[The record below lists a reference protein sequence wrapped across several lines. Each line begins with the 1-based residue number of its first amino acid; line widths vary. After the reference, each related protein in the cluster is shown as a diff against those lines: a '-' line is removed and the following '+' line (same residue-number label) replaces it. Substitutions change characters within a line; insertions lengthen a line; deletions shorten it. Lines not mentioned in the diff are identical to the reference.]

1 MRKFLK
7 TTLLCGCISACLLLQ
22 ISCGRAGEIE
32 RDVTQET
39 AEVQTKEQTEAQDKV
54 VQRESA
60 VQLLPG
66 ASGIDD
72 SKYDFDSVTMDDTV
86 IVLDPS
92 RQECAISEEE
102 EPIGPGA
109 SEEKHKYTENG
120 QGAYSGQSEADLC
133 LQVAK
138 KARDELQDKGYK
150 VFLTREDN
158 DTLLSNTERS
168 QIANK
173 YKADVFVRI
182 NANSDKNGEKNG
194 SFCIIP
200 SENNPYVSSMYGECR
215 RLAESLIGT
224 YCEET
229 GMANGGCR
237 ERDDNIGINWS
248 NMPVTVL
255 ELGYLTNQSDDYKM
269 EKQDFRD
276 QMAEGLA
283 KGIVK
288 YLEGDSDSKES
299 SASPETEA
307 ALDYYEIYDG
317 VLVNTRADAGLDT
330 TYALYDIDG
339 DGIKEMITSQGTC
352 NAGWYNVV
360 YTTTRNGEVSM
371 IGQFYRNVSLYV
383 AEDGNG
389 IYTLYGMYW
398 YQEVNRIT
406 KSGNSISEEMIS
418 SKELQ
423 PGEEYDKFEHPI
435 EWISCSNEDYL
446 RTQ

>member
-7 TTLLCGCISACLLLQ
+7 TTLLCGCISASLLLQ
-22 ISCGRAGEIE
+22 VSCGRAGQET
-32 RDVTQET
+32 TQET
-39 AEVQTKEQTEAQDKV
+39 AEVQTDAQTEAREKI
-54 VQRESA
+54 VQKESA

-66 ASGIDD
+66 ATGIDE

-92 RQECAISEEE
+92 RQECAISAEEE
-102 EPIGPGA
+102 AIGPGA
-109 SEEKHKYTENG
+109 SEEKHKYTKNG

-182 NANSDKNGEKNG
+182 TANSDKNGEKNG

-200 SENNPYVSSMYGECR
+200 SEDNPYVSSMYGECR

-229 GMANGGCR
+229 GMANGGCM

-269 EKQDFRD
+269 EKENFRD

-283 KGIVK
+283 KGIAK

-307 ALDYYEIYDG
+307 ALDYYKIYDG
-317 VLVNTRADAGLDT
+317 VLVNTKADAGLDT
-330 TYALYDIDG
+330 TYALCDIDG

-352 NAGWYNVV
+352 NADWYNVV

-389 IYTLYGMYW
+389 IYTLYGIQG

-406 KSGNSISEEMIS
+406 KSGNSISEDLIS
-418 SKELQ
+418 TKELQ
-423 PGEEYDKFEHPI
+423 PGEEYDELEHPI
-435 EWISCSNEDYL
+435 EWISCSDEDYL

>member
-7 TTLLCGCISACLLLQ
+7 TTLLCGCISASLLLQ
-22 ISCGRAGEIE
+22 VSCGRAGQET
-32 RDVTQET
+32 TQET
-39 AEVQTKEQTEAQDKV
+39 AEVQTDAQTEAREKI
-54 VQRESA
+54 VQKESA

-66 ASGIDD
+66 ATGIDE

-92 RQECAISEEE
+92 RQECAISAEEE
-102 EPIGPGA
+102 AIGPGA
-109 SEEKHKYTENG
+109 SEEKHKYTKNG

-200 SENNPYVSSMYGECR
+200 SEDNPYVSSMYGECR

-229 GMANGGCR
+229 GMANGGCM

-269 EKQDFRD
+269 EKENFRD

-283 KGIVK
+283 KGIAK

-307 ALDYYEIYDG
+307 ALDYYKIYDG
-317 VLVNTRADAGLDT
+317 VLVNTKSDAGLDT
-330 TYALYDIDG
+330 TYALCDIDG

-352 NAGWYNVV
+352 NADWYNVV

-389 IYTLYGMYW
+389 IYTLYGIQG

-406 KSGNSISEEMIS
+406 KSGNSISEDLIS
-418 SKELQ
+418 TKELQ
-423 PGEEYDKFEHPI
+423 PGEEYDELEHPI
-435 EWISCSNEDYL
+435 EWISCSDEDYL

>member
-7 TTLLCGCISACLLLQ
+7 TTLLCGCISASLLLQ
-22 ISCGRAGEIE
+22 VSCGRAGQET
-32 RDVTQET
+32 TQET
-39 AEVQTKEQTEAQDKV
+39 AEVQTDAQTEAREKI
-54 VQRESA
+54 VQKESA

-66 ASGIDD
+66 ATGIDE

-92 RQECAISEEE
+92 RQECAISAEEE
-102 EPIGPGA
+102 AIGPGA
-109 SEEKHKYTENG
+109 SEEKHKYTKNG

-200 SENNPYVSSMYGECR
+200 SEDNPYVSSMYGECR

-229 GMANGGCR
+229 GMANGGCM

-269 EKQDFRD
+269 EKENFRD

-283 KGIVK
+283 KGIAK

-307 ALDYYEIYDG
+307 ALDYYKIYDG
-317 VLVNTRADAGLDT
+317 VLVNTKTDAGLDT
-330 TYALYDIDG
+330 TYALCDIDG

-352 NAGWYNVV
+352 NADWYNVV

-389 IYTLYGMYW
+389 IYTLYGIQG

-406 KSGNSISEEMIS
+406 KSGNSISEDLIS
-418 SKELQ
+418 TKELQ
-423 PGEEYDKFEHPI
+423 PGEEYDELEHPI
-435 EWISCSNEDYL
+435 EWISCSDEDYL

>member
-7 TTLLCGCISACLLLQ
+7 TTLLCGCISASLLLQ
-22 ISCGRAGEIE
+22 VSCGRAGQET
-32 RDVTQET
+32 TQET
-39 AEVQTKEQTEAQDKV
+39 AEVQTDAQTEAREKI
-54 VQRESA
+54 VQKESA

-66 ASGIDD
+66 ATGIDE

-92 RQECAISEEE
+92 RQECAISAEEE
-102 EPIGPGA
+102 AIGPGA
-109 SEEKHKYTENG
+109 SEEKHKYTKNG

-200 SENNPYVSSMYGECR
+200 SEDNPYVSSMYGECR

-229 GMANGGCR
+229 GMANGGCM

-269 EKQDFRD
+269 EKENFRD

-283 KGIVK
+283 KGIAK

-352 NAGWYNVV
+352 NADWYNVV
-360 YTTTRNGEVSM
+360 YTTSRNGEVSM
-371 IGQFYRNVSLYV
+371 IGKFYRNVSLYV

-389 IYTLYGMYW
+389 IYTLYGIQG

-406 KSGNSISEEMIS
+406 KSGNSISEDLIS
-418 SKELQ
+418 TKELQ
-423 PGEEYDKFEHPI
+423 PGEEYDELEHPI
-435 EWISCSNEDYL
+435 EWISCSDEDYL

>member
-7 TTLLCGCISACLLLQ
+7 TTLLCGCISASLLLQ
-22 ISCGRAGEIE
+22 VSCGRAGQET
-32 RDVTQET
+32 TQET
-39 AEVQTKEQTEAQDKV
+39 AEVQTDAQTEAREKI
-54 VQRESA
+54 VQKESA

-66 ASGIDD
+66 ATGIDE

-92 RQECAISEEE
+92 RQECAISAEEE
-102 EPIGPGA
+102 AIGPGA
-109 SEEKHKYTENG
+109 SEEKHKYTKNG

-200 SENNPYVSSMYGECR
+200 IEDNPYVSSMYGECR

-229 GMANGGCR
+229 GMANGGCM

-269 EKQDFRD
+269 EKENFRD

-283 KGIVK
+283 KGIAK

-307 ALDYYEIYDG
+307 ALDYYKIYDG
-317 VLVNTRADAGLDT
+317 VLVNTKADAGLDT
-330 TYALYDIDG
+330 TYALCDIDG

-352 NAGWYNVV
+352 NADWYNVV

-389 IYTLYGMYW
+389 IYTLYGIQG

-406 KSGNSISEEMIS
+406 KSGNSISEDLIS
-418 SKELQ
+418 TKELQ
-423 PGEEYDKFEHPI
+423 PGEEYDELEHPI
-435 EWISCSNEDYL
+435 EWISCSDEDYL

>member
-7 TTLLCGCISACLLLQ
+7 TTLLCGCISASLLLQ
-22 ISCGRAGEIE
+22 VSCGRAGQET
-32 RDVTQET
+32 TQET
-39 AEVQTKEQTEAQDKV
+39 AEVQTDAQTEAREKI
-54 VQRESA
+54 VQKESA
-60 VQLLPG
+60 VQLLTG
-66 ASGIDD
+66 ATGIDE

-92 RQECAISEEE
+92 RQECAISAEEE
-102 EPIGPGA
+102 AIGPGA
-109 SEEKHKYTENG
+109 SEEKHKYTKNG

-150 VFLTREDN
+150 VFLTRKDN

-200 SENNPYVSSMYGECR
+200 SEDNPYVSSMYGECR

-229 GMANGGCR
+229 GMANGGCM

-269 EKQDFRD
+269 EKENFRD

-283 KGIVK
+283 KGIAK

-352 NAGWYNVV
+352 NADWYNVV
-360 YTTTRNGEVSM
+360 YTTSRNGEVSM
-371 IGQFYRNVSLYV
+371 IGKFYRNVSLYV
-383 AEDGNG
+383 AEYGNG
-389 IYTLYGMYW
+389 IYTLYGIQG

-406 KSGNSISEEMIS
+406 KSGNSISEDLIS
-418 SKELQ
+418 TKELQ
-423 PGEEYDKFEHPI
+423 PGEEYDELEHPI
-435 EWISCSNEDYL
+435 EWISCSDEDYL

>member
-7 TTLLCGCISACLLLQ
+7 TTLLCGCISASLLLQ
-22 ISCGRAGEIE
+22 VSCGRAGQET
-32 RDVTQET
+32 TQET
-39 AEVQTKEQTEAQDKV
+39 AEVQTDAQTEAREKI
-54 VQRESA
+54 VQKESA

-66 ASGIDD
+66 ETGIDE

-92 RQECAISEEE
+92 RQECAISAEEE
-102 EPIGPGA
+102 AIGPGA
-109 SEEKHKYTENG
+109 SEEKHKYTKNG

-200 SENNPYVSSMYGECR
+200 SEDNPYVSSMYGECR

-229 GMANGGCR
+229 GMANGGCM

-269 EKQDFRD
+269 EKENFRD

-283 KGIVK
+283 KGIAK

-307 ALDYYEIYDG
+307 ALDYYKIYDG
-317 VLVNTRADAGLDT
+317 VLVNTKADAGLDT
-330 TYALYDIDG
+330 TYALCDIDG

-352 NAGWYNVV
+352 NADWYNVV

-389 IYTLYGMYW
+389 IYTLYGIQG

-406 KSGNSISEEMIS
+406 KSGNSISEDLIS
-418 SKELQ
+418 TKELQ
-423 PGEEYDKFEHPI
+423 PGEEYDELEHPI
-435 EWISCSNEDYL
+435 EWISCSDEDYL

>member
-7 TTLLCGCISACLLLQ
+7 TTLLCGCISAFLLLQ
-22 ISCGRAGEIE
+22 VSCGRAGQET
-32 RDVTQET
+32 TQET
-39 AEVQTKEQTEAQDKV
+39 AEVQTDAQTEAREKI
-54 VQRESA
+54 VQKESA

-66 ASGIDD
+66 ATGIDE

-102 EPIGPGA
+102 EAIGPGA
-109 SEEKHKYTENG
+109 SEEKHKYTKNG

-200 SENNPYVSSMYGECR
+200 SEDNPYVSSMYGECR

-229 GMANGGCR
+229 GMANGGYM

-269 EKQDFRD
+269 EKENFRD

-283 KGIVK
+283 KGIAK

-307 ALDYYEIYDG
+307 ALDYYKIYDG

-352 NAGWYNVV
+352 NADWYNVV

-371 IGQFYRNVSLYV
+371 IGKFYRNVSLYV

-389 IYTLYGMYW
+389 IYTLYGIQG

-406 KSGNSISEEMIS
+406 KSGNSISEDLIS
-418 SKELQ
+418 TKELQ
-423 PGEEYDKFEHPI
+423 PGEEYDELEHPI
-435 EWISCSNEDYL
+435 EWISCSDEDYL

>member
-7 TTLLCGCISACLLLQ
+7 TTLLCGCISASLLLQ
-22 ISCGRAGEIE
+22 VSCGRAGQET
-32 RDVTQET
+32 TQET
-39 AEVQTKEQTEAQDKV
+39 AEVQTDAQTEAREKI
-54 VQRESA
+54 VQKESA
-60 VQLLPG
+60 VQLLTG
-66 ASGIDD
+66 ATGIDE

-92 RQECAISEEE
+92 RQECAISAEEA
-102 EPIGPGA
+102 IGPGA
-109 SEEKHKYTENG
+109 SEEKHKYTKNG

-200 SENNPYVSSMYGECR
+200 SEDNPYVSSMYGECR

-229 GMANGGCR
+229 GMANGGCM

-269 EKQDFRD
+269 EKENFRD

-330 TYALYDIDG
+330 TYALCDIDG

-352 NAGWYNVV
+352 NADWYNVV

-389 IYTLYGMYW
+389 IYTLYGIQG
-398 YQEVNRIT
+398 YQKVNRIT
-406 KSGNSISEEMIS
+406 KSGNSISEDLIS
-418 SKELQ
+418 TKELQ
-423 PGEEYDKFEHPI
+423 PGEEYDELEHPI

>member
-7 TTLLCGCISACLLLQ
+7 TTLLCGCISASLLLQ
-22 ISCGRAGEIE
+22 VSCGRAGQET
-32 RDVTQET
+32 TQGT
-39 AEVQTKEQTEAQDKV
+39 AEVQTDAQTEAREKI
-54 VQRESA
+54 VQKESA

-66 ASGIDD
+66 ATGIDE

-92 RQECAISEEE
+92 RQECAISAEEE
-102 EPIGPGA
+102 AIGPGA
-109 SEEKHKYTENG
+109 SEEKHKYTKNG

-200 SENNPYVSSMYGECR
+200 SEDNPYVSSMYGECR

-229 GMANGGCR
+229 GMANGGCM

-269 EKQDFRD
+269 EKENFRD

-283 KGIVK
+283 KGIAK

-352 NAGWYNVV
+352 NADWYNVV
-360 YTTTRNGEVSM
+360 YTTSRNGEVSM
-371 IGQFYRNVSLYV
+371 IGKFYRNVSLYV

-389 IYTLYGMYW
+389 IYTLYGIQG

-406 KSGNSISEEMIS
+406 KSGNSISEDLIS
-418 SKELQ
+418 TKELQ
-423 PGEEYDKFEHPI
+423 PGEEYDELEHPI
-435 EWISCSNEDYL
+435 EWISCSDEDYL

>member
-7 TTLLCGCISACLLLQ
+7 TTLLCGCISASLLLQ
-22 ISCGRAGEIE
+22 VSCGRAGQET
-32 RDVTQET
+32 TQET
-39 AEVQTKEQTEAQDKV
+39 AEVQTDAQTEAREKI
-54 VQRESA
+54 VQKESA

-66 ASGIDD
+66 ATGIDE

-92 RQECAISEEE
+92 RQECAISAEEE
-102 EPIGPGA
+102 AIGPGA
-109 SEEKHKYTENG
+109 SEEKHKYTKNG

-200 SENNPYVSSMYGECR
+200 SEDNPYISSMYGECR

-229 GMANGGCR
+229 GMANGGCM

-269 EKQDFRD
+269 EKENFRD

-283 KGIVK
+283 KGIAK

-307 ALDYYEIYDG
+307 ALDYYKIYDG
-317 VLVNTRADAGLDT
+317 VLVSTKADAGLDT
-330 TYALYDIDG
+330 TYALCDIDG

-352 NAGWYNVV
+352 NADWYNVV

-389 IYTLYGMYW
+389 IYTLYGIQG

-406 KSGNSISEEMIS
+406 KSGNSISEDLIS
-418 SKELQ
+418 TKELQ
-423 PGEEYDKFEHPI
+423 PGEEYDELEHPI
-435 EWISCSNEDYL
+435 EWISCSDEDYL

>member
-7 TTLLCGCISACLLLQ
+7 TTLLCGCISASLLLQ
-22 ISCGRAGEIE
+22 VSCGRAGQET
-32 RDVTQET
+32 TQET
-39 AEVQTKEQTEAQDKV
+39 AEVQTDAQTEAREKI
-54 VQRESA
+54 VQKESA

-66 ASGIDD
+66 ATGIDE

-92 RQECAISEEE
+92 RQECAISAEEE
-102 EPIGPGA
+102 AIGPGA
-109 SEEKHKYTENG
+109 SEEKHKYTKNG

-200 SENNPYVSSMYGECR
+200 SEDNPYVSSMYGECR

-229 GMANGGCR
+229 GMANGGCM

-269 EKQDFRD
+269 EKENFRD

-283 KGIVK
+283 KGIAK

-307 ALDYYEIYDG
+307 ALDYYKIYDG
-317 VLVNTRADAGLDT
+317 VLVNTKADAGLDT
-330 TYALYDIDG
+330 TYALCDIDG

-352 NAGWYNVV
+352 NADWYNVV

-389 IYTLYGMYW
+389 IYTLYGIQG

-406 KSGNSISEEMIS
+406 KSGNSISEDLIS
-418 SKELQ
+418 TKELQ
-423 PGEEYDKFEHPI
+423 PGEEYDELEHPI
-435 EWISCSNEDYL
+435 EWISCSDEDYL

>member
-7 TTLLCGCISACLLLQ
+7 TTLLCGCISASLLLQ
-22 ISCGRAGEIE
+22 VSCGRAGQET
-32 RDVTQET
+32 TQET
-39 AEVQTKEQTEAQDKV
+39 AEVQTDAQTEAREKI
-54 VQRESA
+54 VQKESA

-66 ASGIDD
+66 ATGIDE

-92 RQECAISEEE
+92 RQECAISAEEE
-102 EPIGPGA
+102 AIGPGA
-109 SEEKHKYTENG
+109 SEEKHKYTKNG

-200 SENNPYVSSMYGECR
+200 SEDNPYVSSMYGECR

-229 GMANGGCR
+229 GMANGGCM

-269 EKQDFRD
+269 EKENFRD

-330 TYALYDIDG
+330 TYALCDIDG

-352 NAGWYNVV
+352 NADWYNVV

-389 IYTLYGMYW
+389 IYTLYGIQG
-398 YQEVNRIT
+398 YQKVNRIT
-406 KSGNSISEEMIS
+406 KSGNSISEDLIS
-418 SKELQ
+418 TKELQ
-423 PGEEYDKFEHPI
+423 PGEEYDELEHPI

>member
-7 TTLLCGCISACLLLQ
+7 TTLLCGCISASLLLQ
-22 ISCGRAGEIE
+22 VSCGRAGQET
-32 RDVTQET
+32 TQET
-39 AEVQTKEQTEAQDKV
+39 AEVQTDAQTEAREKI
-54 VQRESA
+54 VQKESA

-66 ASGIDD
+66 ATGIDE
-72 SKYDFDSVTMDDTV
+72 SKYDFDSATMDDTV

-92 RQECAISEEE
+92 RQECAISAEEE
-102 EPIGPGA
+102 AIGPGA
-109 SEEKHKYTENG
+109 SEEKHKYTKNG

-200 SENNPYVSSMYGECR
+200 SEDNPYVSSMYGECR

-229 GMANGGCR
+229 GMANGGCM

-269 EKQDFRD
+269 EKENFRD

-283 KGIVK
+283 KGIAK

-307 ALDYYEIYDG
+307 ALDYYKIYDG
-317 VLVNTRADAGLDT
+317 VLVNTKADAGLDT
-330 TYALYDIDG
+330 TYALCDIDG

-352 NAGWYNVV
+352 NADWYNVV

-389 IYTLYGMYW
+389 IYTLYGIQG

-406 KSGNSISEEMIS
+406 KSGNSISEDLIS
-418 SKELQ
+418 TKELQ
-423 PGEEYDKFEHPI
+423 PGEEYDELEHPI
-435 EWISCSNEDYL
+435 EWISCSDEDYL

>member
-7 TTLLCGCISACLLLQ
+7 TTLLCGCISASLLLQ
-22 ISCGRAGEIE
+22 VSCGRAGQET
-32 RDVTQET
+32 TQET
-39 AEVQTKEQTEAQDKV
+39 AEVQTDAQTEAREKI
-54 VQRESA
+54 VQKESA

-66 ASGIDD
+66 ATGIDE

-92 RQECAISEEE
+92 RQECAISAEEE
-102 EPIGPGA
+102 AIGPGA
-109 SEEKHKYTENG
+109 SEEKHKYTKNG

-200 SENNPYVSSMYGECR
+200 SEDNPYVSSMYGECR

-229 GMANGGCR
+229 GMANGGCM

-269 EKQDFRD
+269 EKENFRD

-283 KGIVK
+283 KGIAK

-307 ALDYYEIYDG
+307 ALDYYKIYDG
-317 VLVNTRADAGLDT
+317 VLVNTKADAGLDT
-330 TYALYDIDG
+330 TYALCDIDG

-352 NAGWYNVV
+352 NADWYNVV

-389 IYTLYGMYW
+389 IYTLYGIQG

-406 KSGNSISEEMIS
+406 KSGNSISEDLIS
-418 SKELQ
+418 TKELQ
-423 PGEEYDKFEHPI
+423 PGEEYDELEHPI
-435 EWISCSNEDYL
+435 EWIFCSDEDYL

>member
-7 TTLLCGCISACLLLQ
+7 TTLLCGCISASLLLQ
-22 ISCGRAGEIE
+22 VSCGRAGQET
-32 RDVTQET
+32 TQET
-39 AEVQTKEQTEAQDKV
+39 AEVQTDAQTEAREKI
-54 VQRESA
+54 VQKESA
-60 VQLLPG
+60 VQLLTG
-66 ASGIDD
+66 ATGIDE

-92 RQECAISEEE
+92 RQECAISAEEE
-102 EPIGPGA
+102 AIGPGA
-109 SEEKHKYTENG
+109 SEEKHKYTKNG

-200 SENNPYVSSMYGECR
+200 SEDNPYVSSMYGECR

-229 GMANGGCR
+229 GMANGGCM

-269 EKQDFRD
+269 EKENFRD

-283 KGIVK
+283 KGIAK

-352 NAGWYNVV
+352 NADWYNVV
-360 YTTTRNGEVSM
+360 YTTSRNGEVSM
-371 IGQFYRNVSLYV
+371 IGKFYRNVSLYV

-389 IYTLYGMYW
+389 IYTLYGIQG

-406 KSGNSISEEMIS
+406 KSGNSISEDLIS
-418 SKELQ
+418 TKELQ
-423 PGEEYDKFEHPI
+423 PGEEYDELEHPI
-435 EWISCSNEDYL
+435 EWISCSDEDYL

>member
-7 TTLLCGCISACLLLQ
+7 TTLLCGCISASLLLQ
-22 ISCGRAGEIE
+22 VSCGRAGQET
-32 RDVTQET
+32 TQET
-39 AEVQTKEQTEAQDKV
+39 AEVQTDAQTEAREKI
-54 VQRESA
+54 VQKESA

-66 ASGIDD
+66 ATGIDE

-92 RQECAISEEE
+92 RQECAISAEEE
-102 EPIGPGA
+102 AIGPGA
-109 SEEKHKYTENG
+109 SEEKHKYTKNG

-200 SENNPYVSSMYGECR
+200 SEDNPYVSSMYGECR

-229 GMANGGCR
+229 GMANGGCM

-269 EKQDFRD
+269 EKETSGIRWQKDWQRALQNIWKEMNKFDFYKR
-276 QMAEGLA
+276 M
-283 KGIVK
+283 
-288 YLEGDSDSKES
+288 
-299 SASPETEA
+299 ETHDNQNGHAVLPVACRMFCNA
-307 ALDYYEIYDG
+307 AP
-317 VLVNTRADAGLDT
+317 
-330 TYALYDIDG
+330 G
-339 DGIKEMITSQGTC
+339 DGSKAVCFQGNC
-352 NAGWYNVV
+352 
-360 YTTTRNGEVSM
+360 
-371 IGQFYRNVSLYV
+371 
-383 AEDGNG
+383 G
-389 IYTLYGMYW
+389 I
-398 YQEVNRIT
+398 
-406 KSGNSISEEMIS
+406 
-418 SKELQ
+418 
-423 PGEEYDKFEHPI
+423 
-435 EWISCSNEDYL
+435 
-446 RTQ
+446 